1 MNILW
6 QVTYIS
12 LGAFIVFIIPTFI
25 YYYEADEEWTC
36 VILFF
41 FNLFN
46 VFNREKKWNILLST
60 YLLWW

>member
-46 VFNREKKWNILLST
+46 VFNREKK
-60 YLLWW
+60 